1 MSLFTSSHDLLATS
15 ATTNARTPRSMSG
28 ALEVDEL
35 DALLRGFEP
44 LPADLLP
51 PAATSA
57 PPALDHD
64 LPRLCP
70 PSTARAVAVSA
81 PDSPSS
87 SPVKPADGG
96 RRARYRARSR
106 NELLYLREVA
116 AELERE
122 LLRLQRRAPAPGGRP
137 SLPKST
143 QVAVWK
149 ALVARQ
155 RLERRAAEAENAR
168 LRVLLENQLRFA
180 AQLQM
185 VASPRPALPRVGVD
199 EADARVLEAYLG
211 ELDAAYART
220 DAVLRE
226 TALADAPETP
236 RRVIRVHRP
245 GADGQPS
252 FAEFLDTYVLLAD
265 LETARGNT
273 WEVVMY
279 EYLKRS
285 GARYDPETP
294 QPGALALKFRFP
306 HKWLGRDGAVSVT
319 HTLKVYDE
327 PDRQVA
333 VYRVLSVGEGALA
346 GIATDE
352 TGWSVLQPS
361 RTDAACSVCRVV
373 TRLEPMRFHRL
384 PPQRSGEAP
393 PQLVEFAKVLFQA
406 GDEDFRTM
414 VDRLQRLSMSGDS
427 SA

>member
-1 MSLFTSSHDLLATS
+1 MA
-15 ATTNARTPRSMSG
+15 SMSS
-28 ALEVDEL
+28 ALEPDEL

-44 LPADLLP
+44 LPDDLLP
-51 PAATSA
+51 PDAIPA
-57 PPALDHD
+57 PSALDRD
-64 LPRLCP
+64 PPRLRP
-70 PSTARAVAVSA
+70 PSTARAIGVSA

-87 SPVKPADGG
+87 NDKPADGG

-122 LLRLQRRAPAPGGRP
+122 LARLTRRASAPGGRL
-137 SLPKST
+137 SRPKAT

-149 ALVARQ
+149 ALAARQ

-180 AQLQM
+180 AQLQT
-185 VASPRPALPRVGVD
+185 VAGPRALPRAGVD
-199 EADARVLEAYLG
+199 AADVRVFEAYLG

-226 TALADAPETP
+226 TEMADGPETP
-236 RRVIRVHRP
+236 RRVIRAQRP

-252 FAEFLDTYVLLAD
+252 FAEFLDTYVLLAG

-273 WEVVMY
+273 WEVVMR
-279 EYLKRS
+279 EYLKR
-285 GARYDPETP
+285 GGERYDPETP
-294 QPGALALKFRFP
+294 QPGALALKFRYP

-327 PDRQVA
+327 PGRQVA
-333 VYRVLSVGEGALA
+333 VYRVLSVGEGALT

-352 TGWSVLQPS
+352 TGWSVLQPA
-361 RTDAACSVCRVV
+361 RADADRSVCRVV

-414 VDRLQRLSMSGDS
+414 LDHLQRLSLGADS